1 MTTNRTGSP
10 LRAILTTALLSSLAL
25 AATPAVALGPCEA
38 AMQRASARHGV
49 PLAILYAVGMTET
62 GGAGYLKPY
71 AMNAAGTSYI
81 ASSLP
86 EALRKLDEY
95 RARGITLVDLGCMQI
110 NYRWHGDKF
119 ANPTQM
125 FEPERNVDYAARFLA
140 ELKQRHGNWTMAAA
154 RYNAG
159 PDNDPAQKRYVCAV
173 IRNLVRSGFG
183 SWTAQSQAFCA

>member
-1 MTTNRTGSP
+1 MTKDRTRSR
-10 LRAILTTALLSSLAL
+10 LSVILTTAILSSLTVAV
-25 AATPAVALGPCEA
+25 TPAFALGPCEA

-71 AMNAAGTSYI
+71 AMNAAGKSYI
-81 ASSLP
+81 ATSAA
-86 EALRKLDEY
+86 EGLRKLEEY
-95 RARGITLVDLGCMQI
+95 RAQGVTLVDLGCMQI
-110 NYRWHGDKF
+110 NYRWHGEKF
-119 ANPTQM
+119 ASPAQM

-183 SWTAQSQAFCA
+183 SWTPQSQAFCA